1 RCLSGSAAWIVIE
14 VSLIRWERPPMTKK
28 SVVNDRKT
36 LLALLQLFA
45 DLKFS
50 WISSVRPNGR
60 PHSVPICHVFDQGR
74 IYMLT
79 PPASIKVAN
88 IRSNPHVQVAGYLE
102 DPEAG
107 LIFDGLAELA
117 PERRLELSL
126 LFESKYNWNLI
137 DEDVH
142 TQVLVIIPTRLIAW
156 GRYGEGR
163 WSQDEIQATSKA

>member
-1 RCLSGSAAWIVIE
+1 MCCLGEKIDPDG
-14 VSLIRWERPPMTKK
+14 LG
-28 SVVNDRKT
+28 T
-36 LLALLQLFA
+36 LRALLQVF
-45 DLKFS
+45 DELKFS
-50 WISSVRPNGR
+50 WISSVSPDGR
-60 PHSVPICHVFDQGR
+60 PHSVPICHVFDQDR

-117 PERRLELSL
+117 PERRQELSP
-126 LFESKYNWNLI
+126 LFEAKYGWNLVN
-137 DEDVH
+137 EDVH
-142 TQVLVIIPTRLIAW
+142 TQVIVIVPTRLVAW

-163 WSQDEIQATSKA
+163 WSRDEIQATSKA